1 MAINRFEYIVNT
13 SNDFITLINSNYI
26 YEIVNDSYCR
36 QIDKKREEIIN
47 KSVAEVWGDERFHG
61 SIKKHLDQC
70 LSGQEVNYIDKFKFG
85 SFEKYMH
92 VSYYPYVENDKIT
105 HALVFS
111 HDITKISEIES
122 KLTNYEYRDPLTG
135 LFNRRS
141 LDIILEKEIEKAK
154 LSKSEKLRAL
164 LFISLGNLAKVNQT
178 YGHDIG
184 DLLIENSGLRIKKV
198 LRNCDFVFRFE
209 GKELTAI
216 LTDIS
221 RNTDVARVAQKICD
235 DVSMPYRHKGGDIL
249 ITCKIGISIYPDD
262 GEDKNTIIRNA
273 TAALVEAKRRGEKFV
288 FYNRGLHKRA
298 IERMNLESDM
308 YKAFDKEQ
316 FELHYQPIVDSAGYI
331 LGAEALI
338 RWYHPERGS
347 IKPVNFIPIAEE
359 TGVIYS
365 IGKWA
370 IYTACKQ
377 VEKWI
382 SGKNTDQD
390 IYVSV
395 NLSAREFSNDNLIE
409 IIKGALKNAGDL
421 DPKHLKLEITESE
434 CMDNPEET
442 IRKMLSLYNIGIE
455 LFIDDFGTGQ
465 SSLSYLKRIPAK
477 TLKIDKVFVDELV
490 KSDSEREYLS
500 NIISLVRSR
509 NKNVIIEGVSSKEQA
524 ELLYIMKCDRMQG
537 FYFSKPIS
545 AEEFEKYLL
554 CRKKLPDS
562 I

>member
-1 MAINRFEYIVNT
+1 MAINKFEYIVNT
-13 SNDFITLINSNYI
+13 SKDFITLINRDYI

-36 QIDKKREEIIN
+36 EIDKEREEIIN
-47 KSVAEVWGDERFHG
+47 KSVAEVWGDERFNS
-61 SIKKHLDQC
+61 SIKKYLDQC
-70 LSGQEVNYIDKFKFG
+70 FSGQDVNYIEKFKFG

-92 VSYYPYVENDKIT
+92 VSYYPYVENNKIT

-178 YGHDIG
+178 YGHDTG
-184 DLLIENSGLRIKKV
+184 DLLIENSGLRIKKI

-221 RNTDVARVAQKICD
+221 RNTDVARAAQKICN
-235 DVSMPYRHKGGDIL
+235 DVSMPYRYKGDDIL

-273 TAALVEAKRRGEKFV
+273 AAALVEAKKRGEKFV
-288 FYNRGLHKRA
+288 FYNRKLHKRA
-298 IERMNLESDM
+298 IERMSLESDL
-308 YKAFDKEQ
+308 YKAFDKDQ
-316 FELHYQPIVDSAGYI
+316 FELHYQPIVDSTGYI

-359 TGVIYS
+359 TGVIDS

-370 IYTACKQ
+370 LYTACKQ

-382 SGKNTDQD
+382 SGKNTDKD

-395 NLSAREFSNDNLIE
+395 NISAREFTNENLIE
-409 IIKGALKNAGDL
+409 IIKGALKNAGNL

-434 CMDNPEET
+434 CMDNPDET

-500 NIISLVRSR
+500 NIIGLVKSR
-509 NKNVIIEGVSSKEQA
+509 NKKVIIEGVSSKEQA
-524 ELLYIMKCDRMQG
+524 ELLYIMNCDRMQG

-545 AEEFEKYLL
+545 AEKFEKYLL
-554 CRKKLPDS
+554 CKKKLPDS
-562 I
+562 S

>member
-1 MAINRFEYIVNT
+1 MAINKFEYIVNT
-13 SNDFITLINSNYI
+13 SKDFITLINRNYI

-47 KSVAEVWGDERFHG
+47 KSVAEVWGDERFNG

-70 LSGQEVNYIDKFKFG
+70 FSGQEVNYIDKFKFG

-92 VSYYPYVENDKIT
+92 VSYYPYIQNDKNT

-141 LDIILEKEIEKAK
+141 LDIIVEKEIEKAK
-154 LSKSEKLRAL
+154 LSKSEKLRAIF
-164 LFISLGNLAKVNQT
+164 FISLGNLAKVNQT
-178 YGHDIG
+178 YGHEIG
-184 DLLIENSGLRIKKV
+184 DLLIENSGIRIKKV

-209 GKELTAI
+209 GKELTAV

-235 DVSMPYRHKGGDIL
+235 DVSIPYRYKGDDIL

-262 GEDKNTIIRNA
+262 GDDKNTIIRNS
-273 TAALVEAKRRGEKFV
+273 TAALVEAKKRGEKFV
-288 FYNRGLHKRA
+288 FYNRGLHERA
-298 IERMNLESDM
+298 IERMSLESDL

-338 RWYHPERGS
+338 RWYHPEKGS
-347 IKPVNFIPIAEE
+347 IPPMNFIPIAEE
-359 TGVIYS
+359 TGVIDS

-370 IYTACKQ
+370 LYTACKQ

-382 SGKNTDQD
+382 SGENTNRD

-395 NLSAREFSNDNLIE
+395 NLSAREFTNTNLIE
-409 IIKGALKNAGDL
+409 IIKGALKNAGNL

-434 CMDNPEET
+434 CMDNPDEA
-442 IRKMLSLYNIGIE
+442 IRKMLSLYNMGIE

-509 NKNVIIEGVSSKEQA
+509 NKNVIVEGVSSKEQA
-524 ELLYIMKCDRMQG
+524 ELLNIMNCDRMQG
-537 FYFSKPIS
+537 FYFSKPIRP
-545 AEEFEKYLL
+545 EKFEKYLL
-554 CRKKLPDS
+554 GRIKLPES
-562 I
+562 V